1 MLELLTESG
10 QMIPLLGSVLLTA
23 LICSV
28 TERMEKCGIYIRVGV
43 AAATAGGLFL
53 LYRQILDGFALYWNT
68 VADTFG
74 SRAGIYFTRFDTA
87 DIMAED
93 TARLVFLIYLG
104 MAAAVI
110 GFLILRFRIYVLVF
124 LEIFVLPFMMVL
136 TGKEPESGVGVAFYM
151 GIFLEINYLLARSGR
166 KRYSEQSSRAF
177 WFGGILTCLV
187 LMAAGVFLGQIMPA
201 ADYASSELVEE
212 AKQEALNAVNN
223 LRYRKGKI
231 NSLPDGQLKKC
242 GAWTASD
249 ETALKVTMEDPESLY
264 LRGFTGSVYD
274 GSSWKSIDTEDAYK
288 QKNLFYW
295 LHQDGF
301 YGETQLNQARS
312 LVEDDTLSD
321 KISGISIENV
331 KADSEYL
338 YTPYEMA
345 ELPSGY
351 EGETSLTD
359 SMLKAKG
366 FLGQKNYSFQTNKNL
381 VKDFTVLGAR
391 IYQALAQ
398 GDDTAY
404 REDESYYN
412 TFVYSQDTELP
423 TSLETLFRKELGDGG
438 NREQGHTDY
447 YTAISRIR
455 AYLEKN
461 MTYSTATDVYT
472 EKGDFTENFLS
483 RSKIG
488 HSVHYATAAA
498 LMFRYYGIPS
508 RYVEG
513 YLITPEDIKDK
524 KAGDTVEISGKNGHA
539 WTEIYID
546 GLGWVPVEMTPEY
559 YSVMK
564 EADLTA
570 GLEAKGAK
578 AASIPEAES
587 EPPAEENLQTHW
599 SLKLALFGIEKLL
612 ILLLAL
618 FDTFCLVFIL
628 TVCGLRIR
636 ANYRR
641 KKLFTGADDRL
652 AVRAMAGYA
661 RVLYAHG
668 SNLYSEEVQR
678 QYREISRIGQR
689 AAFSPHAVSE
699 EERKN
704 TAICIGRMK
713 AELKKAKNW
722 YENWIMKYIERLY

>member
-1 MLELLTESG
+1 MISGTE
-10 QMIPLLGSVLLTA
+10 
-23 LICSV
+23 
-28 TERMEKCGIYIRVGV
+28 
-43 AAATAGGLFL
+43 
-53 LYRQILDGFALYWNT
+53 
-68 VADTFG
+68 
-74 SRAGIYFTRFDTA
+74 
-87 DIMAED
+87 
-93 TARLVFLIYLG
+93 
-104 MAAAVI
+104 
-110 GFLILRFRIYVLVF
+110 
-124 LEIFVLPFMMVL
+124 
-136 TGKEPESGVGVAFYM
+136 
-151 GIFLEINYLLARSGR
+151 
-166 KRYSEQSSRAF
+166 
-177 WFGGILTCLV
+177 
-187 LMAAGVFLGQIMPA
+187 
-201 ADYASSELVEE
+201 
-212 AKQEALNAVNN
+212 
-223 LRYRKGKI
+223 
-231 NSLPDGQLKKC
+231 C

-249 ETALKVTMEDPESLY
+249 ETALKVTMEDPESFY

-366 FLGQKNYSFQTNKNL
+366 FFGQKNYSFQTNKNL

-404 REDESYYN
+404 REAESYYN

-513 YLITPEDIKDK
+513 YLIMPEDIKDK

-668 SNLYSEEVQR
+668 SDLYSEEVQR

>member
-1 MLELLTESG
+1 MEIRITESRRQSKTKYRKQLSDILLETALIGLTAGAGLWLVLELLTESG

-212 AKQEALNAVNN
+212 AKQEALNAVND

-391 IYQALAQ
+391 IYLLIVKMKVITIHLCTVRTQSFRLHW
-398 GDDTAY
+398 
-404 REDESYYN
+404 RH
-412 TFVYSQDTELP
+412 YS
-423 TSLETLFRKELGDGG
+423 
-438 NREQGHTDY
+438 
-447 YTAISRIR
+447 
-455 AYLEKN
+455 EKN
-461 MTYSTATDVYT
+461 WETVET
-472 EKGDFTENFLS
+472 GS
-483 RSKIG
+483 RDIPIIILQSPE
-488 HSVHYATAAA
+488 SVH
-498 LMFRYYGIPS
+498 IW
-508 RYVEG
+508 
-513 YLITPEDIKDK
+513 K
-524 KAGDTVEISGKNGHA
+524 KI
-539 WTEIYID
+539 
-546 GLGWVPVEMTPEY
+546 
-559 YSVMK
+559 
-564 EADLTA
+564 
-570 GLEAKGAK
+570 
-578 AASIPEAES
+578 
-587 EPPAEENLQTHW
+587 
-599 SLKLALFGIEKLL
+599 
-612 ILLLAL
+612 
-618 FDTFCLVFIL
+618 
-628 TVCGLRIR
+628 
-636 ANYRR
+636 
-641 KKLFTGADDRL
+641 
-652 AVRAMAGYA
+652 
-661 RVLYAHG
+661 
-668 SNLYSEEVQR
+668 
-678 QYREISRIGQR
+678 
-689 AAFSPHAVSE
+689 
-699 EERKN
+699 
-704 TAICIGRMK
+704 
-713 AELKKAKNW
+713 
-722 YENWIMKYIERLY
+722 